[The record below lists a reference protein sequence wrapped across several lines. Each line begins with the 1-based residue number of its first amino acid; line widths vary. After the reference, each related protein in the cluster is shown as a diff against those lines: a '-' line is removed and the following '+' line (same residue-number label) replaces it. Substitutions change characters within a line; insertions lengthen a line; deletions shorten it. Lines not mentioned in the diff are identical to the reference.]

1 MSGREEPRWLA
12 PAPLW
17 SDGTVGTGSDL
28 ALSPWI
34 TELENESFFDEFLA
48 ILGGTGG
55 RSPADLAGTGP
66 KLSGEDGSFR
76 LFTPTSHF
84 YNLVTA
90 SLVCH
95 RPGIPDHTP
104 RPRLGE
110 RAFFV
115 IRLIGDGA
123 ESAFVPGPPG
133 AGSWVPATAGVLTPG
148 ERELPL
154 HPVPVASFAPS
165 GTAAATLG
173 MAAGRPSTRTVLYG
187 YIPVPFRDA
196 DSGDGPAH
204 VIHAVLARDPCPPVF
219 SAPSHPFRLA
229 GQYPPV
235 IPTVRTG
242 PRPADPPD
250 PPEGPTP

>member
-1 MSGREEPRWLA
+1 MSGREDLRWLA

-17 SDGTVGTGSDL
+17 SDDTVGTGSDL
-28 ALSPWI
+28 ARGPWI
-34 TELENESFFDEFLA
+34 TELETESFFDDFLA
-48 ILGGTGG
+48 ILGATGG
-55 RSPADLAGTGP
+55 RSPAELSGTGP
-66 KLSGEDGSFR
+66 KLSAEDGSFR

-110 RAFFV
+110 RVFFV
-115 IRLIGDGA
+115 IRLIGDGGA

-133 AGSWVPATAGVLTPG
+133 AGSWVPATPGTLTPQ

-154 HPVPVASFAPS
+154 HRVPVAAFAAA
-165 GTAAATLG
+165 GTAAANLG
-173 MAAGRPSTRTVLYG
+173 MAAGRPSTRTLLYG

-196 DSGDGPAH
+196 GTGDGPGY
-204 VIHAVLARDPCPPVF
+204 VIRAVLARDPCPPVF
-219 SAPSHPFRLA
+219 SVPSHPFRLA
-229 GQYPPV
+229 GQYPGV
-235 IPTVRTG
+235 ISTMRTG
-242 PRPADPPD
+242 PQQPHS
-250 PPEGPTP
+250 PEGPTP